1 MKLVFLSSLLFLS
14 LLFITC
20 LSNQSQI
27 IYATSQSTNTTLITS
42 ITQNLLT
49 VVAFL
54 LGTSSFILGL
64 NIQNVSRLTNVMNN
78 YLKILILALVF
89 PAIFIILYG
98 IALIG
103 NTIEPGD
110 IHYLI
115 ILLSLFVPSGAIL
128 FLLSKIKSMTYQ
140 PK

>member
-1 MKLVFLSSLLFLS
+1 MKLVFLSSLLYLS

-78 YLKILILALVF
+78 YLKVLILALVF
-89 PAIFIILYG
+89 PAIFINIYG

>member
-1 MKLVFLSSLLFLS
+1 MYLS

-89 PAIFIILYG
+89 PAIFINIYG

-103 NTIEPGD
+103 ITIEQGD

-115 ILLSLFVPSGAIL
+115 ILFSLFVPSGAIL
-128 FLLSKIKSMTYQ
+128 FLLSKIKSMAYQ